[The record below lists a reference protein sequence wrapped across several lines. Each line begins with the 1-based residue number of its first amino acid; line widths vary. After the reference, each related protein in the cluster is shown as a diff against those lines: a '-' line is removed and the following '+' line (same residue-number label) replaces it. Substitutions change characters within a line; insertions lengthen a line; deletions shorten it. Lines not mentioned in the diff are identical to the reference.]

1 MENRYAEVAGIPARI
16 ARISFSGELAYEI
29 NIEAWY
35 GLHIWQ
41 EVMKKGK
48 EFNIAAY
55 GTETMHV
62 LRAEKG
68 FVIVGQE
75 TDGTQTPQD
84 LGMDWIVSK
93 KKDFIGKR
101 SFSRTDTAR
110 EGRHQLVGLL
120 PLDNRTLL
128 PEGSYIVNEGDSKK
142 EGKLSHIGYVTS
154 SYSSS
159 ALSRTFAL
167 AMVADGR
174 NQIGKFAEVPIGNSV
189 ARVEIVDSVFFDK
202 ENTRR
207 DG

>member
-1 MENRYAEVAGIPARI
+1 
-16 ARISFSGELAYEI
+16 
-29 NIEAWY
+29 
-35 GLHIWQ
+35 
-41 EVMKKGK
+41 
-48 EFNIAAY
+48 
-55 GTETMHV
+55 MHV

-110 EGRHQLVGLL
+110 QGRHQLVGLL
-120 PLDNRTLL
+120 PLDNKTLL

-159 ALSRTFAL
+159 ALGRTFAL